1 MCKYSILTFILFLL
15 LSASNELM
23 AQRFRLEENG
33 AQMEVKF
40 DAYKVNNTVQFVWN
54 TNNENNITS
63 YEIMRG
69 DENGRFID
77 WITVA
82 VVRADKSNQ
91 DSYTFVDE
99 TPKLGEMQY
108 RLKIIAP
115 DGSSVEYSPLYR
127 VMRKTSN
134 IETASG
140 TNLARNR

>member
-1 MCKYSILTFILFLL
+1 MYKYLILSLTCLILFLMSNNL
-15 LSASNELM
+15 L

-33 AQMEVKF
+33 VQLEVKF
-40 DAYKVNNTVQFVWN
+40 DAYKVNSTVQFVWN

-77 WITVA
+77 WTTVA

-91 DSYTFVDE
+91 NSYTFVDE
-99 TPKLGEMQY
+99 TPTLGEMQY

-127 VMRKTSN
+127 VMRKTSTT
-134 IETASG
+134 ETASG
-140 TNLARNR
+140 KKLAKN

>member
-1 MCKYSILTFILFLL
+1 MYKFLVAPIFFLL
-15 LSASNELM
+15 LFLISNTSM

-33 AQMEVKF
+33 MQLEVKF

-63 YEIMRG
+63 YEILRG

-77 WITVA
+77 WTAVA

-91 DSYTFVDE
+91 NSYTFVDE
-99 TPKLGEMQY
+99 TPPLGEMQY
-108 RLKIIAP
+108 RLKIVAP

-127 VMRKTSN
+127 VMRKTSSL
-134 IETASG
+134 ETASDRKVAK
-140 TNLARNR
+140 N

>member
-1 MCKYSILTFILFLL
+1 MHKYLL
-15 LSASNELM
+15 LSFTCLILVLLSENLL

-33 AQMEVKF
+33 VQLEVKF
-40 DAYKVNNTVQFVWN
+40 DAYKVKNTVQFVWN

-77 WITVA
+77 WTTVA

-91 DSYTFVDE
+91 NGYTFVDE
-99 TPKLGEMQY
+99 TPTLGEMQY

-127 VMRKTSN
+127 VMRKTSTT
-134 IETASG
+134 ETASG
-140 TNLARNR
+140 KKLAKN

>member
-1 MCKYSILTFILFLL
+1 MHKYLL
-15 LSASNELM
+15 LSFTCLILVLLSENLL

-33 AQMEVKF
+33 VQLEVKF
-40 DAYKVNNTVQFVWN
+40 DAYKVNNTVQCVWN

-77 WITVA
+77 WTTVA

-91 DSYTFVDE
+91 NGYTFVDE
-99 TPKLGEMQY
+99 TPTLGEMQY

-127 VMRKTSN
+127 VMRKTSTT
-134 IETASG
+134 ETASG
-140 TNLARNR
+140 KKLAKN

>member
-1 MCKYSILTFILFLL
+1 MHKYLL
-15 LSASNELM
+15 LSFTCLILVLLSENLL

-33 AQMEVKF
+33 VQLEVKF
-40 DAYKVNNTVQFVWN
+40 DAYKVKNTVQFVWN

-77 WITVA
+77 WTTVA

-91 DSYTFVDE
+91 NGYTFVDE
-99 TPKLGEMQY
+99 TPTLGEMQY

-115 DGSSVEYSPLYR
+115 DGSSVEYGPLYR
-127 VMRKTSN
+127 VMRKTSTT
-134 IETASG
+134 ETASG
-140 TNLARNR
+140 KKLAKN

>member
-1 MCKYSILTFILFLL
+1 MQKLIIASFTFILIITFADQ
-15 LSASNELM
+15 SM

-33 AQMEVKF
+33 AQLEVKF

-69 DENGRFID
+69 NEAGRFID
-77 WITVA
+77 WTTVA
-82 VVRADKSNQ
+82 VVKADKANEN
-91 DSYTFVDE
+91 SYTFVDE
-99 TPKLGEMQY
+99 RPELGEMQY

-127 VMRKTSN
+127 VMNNSSSANTSSSN
-134 IETASG
+134 KYAA
-140 TNLARNR
+140 N